1 MCRRELLEIA
11 VKPAGKHLLVS
22 DLCFMAFTRFELN
35 LAFQVDVAAGKQSE
49 FYVLV
54 DGTDRKTEPGMLHND
69 LIGGMTLPD
78 QRGND
83 CINAVEI
90 FP

>member
-1 MCRRELLEIA
+1 MEIA

-49 FYVLV
+49 FYVLC
-54 DGTDRKTEPGMLHND
+54 
-69 LIGGMTLPD
+69 
-78 QRGND
+78 GNKAQ
-83 CINAVEI
+83 IVFKILLMKKSLA
-90 FP
+90 